1 MLKLL
6 TYFFA
11 WNKYEVMTFLLA
23 LPEIKNYSGEE
34 EARVLIRVLN
44 NYEINADKLRWFIL
58 DNTSNY

>member
-1 MLKLL
+1 
-6 TYFFA
+6 
-11 WNKYEVMTFLLA
+11 MTFLLA